1 MILSYNQIL
10 FIEENVIMTNTKIQ
24 RMVDRVIIPQEEANR
39 IAEDTIRIFAPIIKE
54 DLGITIDFEIEVEDV
69 HMIDLLSANYV
80 STGLT
85 TLGINGNISVE
96 IFTLPLRLSALSS
109 RKRFVKSI
117 ITYLSHELMHVKQYQ
132 ENGQEIF
139 FSGASLQDKKLN
151 IKNLVNYRNHP
162 VEVEAYDYQ
171 KRFMNS
177 HKRQINTILRTI

>member
-1 MILSYNQIL
+1 
-10 FIEENVIMTNTKIQ
+10 MTNTKIQ
-24 RMVDRVIIPQEEANR
+24 KMVDRVIIPQEEANR
-39 IAEDTIRIFAPIIKE
+39 IAEDTIRIFAPSIKE

-69 HMIDLLSANYV
+69 HMIDLFTANYM

-85 TLGINGNISVE
+85 ILGLDGSISVE
-96 IFTLPLRLSALSS
+96 IFTLPIRFSALSS
-109 RKRFVKSI
+109 RKRFVKSV

-132 ENGQEIF
+132 ENGKEIF
-139 FSGASLQDKKLN
+139 FSGASLQDKKMN